1 MEKRVKSLNALAG
14 AVITAAIMLAGTS
27 SSFAAAAVSHPTR
40 IVASQ
45 VAQADGAI
53 VVAKKGKGA
62 FVAGAI
68 AGAVGAAIIANE
80 AARADERR
88 ARRRYEQDYRP
99 RHIGGSS
106 YDRCADRFRSFRY
119 SDGTYQPYG
128 GGPREICPYL
138 Y

>member
-1 MEKRVKSLNALAG
+1 MKSLNALAG
-14 AVITAAIMLAGTS
+14 AAIAAAIILAGTS
-27 SSFAAAAVSHPTR
+27 SSFAAAAVSHPTP
-40 IVASQ
+40 IVAGQ
-45 VAQADGAI
+45 AAQADGAI

-68 AGAVGAAIIANE
+68 AGAIGAAIIVNE

-88 ARRRYEQDYRP
+88 RYEQDDRP
-99 RHIGGSS
+99 RHTGGSS

-128 GGPREICPYL
+128 GGPREVCPYL